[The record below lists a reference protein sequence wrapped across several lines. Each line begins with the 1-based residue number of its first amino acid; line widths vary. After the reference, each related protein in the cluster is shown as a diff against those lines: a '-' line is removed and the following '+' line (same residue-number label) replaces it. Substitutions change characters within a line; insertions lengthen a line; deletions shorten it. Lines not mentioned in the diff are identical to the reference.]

1 MFQYSEHQGCWSKQ
15 NTRLIW
21 PLRNSFKF
29 KPVDESSR
37 RKVSLSVGTEGPKML
52 PRRLFHSDLATHSDG
67 WCSTVELVK
76 PDANTC
82 DMIHQN
88 HMNISS
94 WSMLQFVVWLLIW
107 WHLWHPAS
115 SFFIHKSWNP
125 QAPAAYF
132 VGHPPLRHMPP
143 GRKKGKWAHKF
154 EDRKS
159 ICPAI
164 DRSPA
169 YTVHSDCK
177 QDSNSSQYSTAL
189 DKKSYD
195 KSPHFSVVDLQII
208 LLTCCQAVVKPQR
221 WAPQVPFWTTSTQKN
236 RYRVN
241 EPSCFMVFYRP
252 CHAISSKIPNFQRRL
267 ETHHFFHL
275 SVFHSWTAAVSRR
288 HLLRISNVH
297 RSFGLAGIFL
307 ETSWE
312 PESLKSKVQQ
322 ITQLSGHLEDRILIC
337 RSACWKGCEMQ
348 IHQSCSSASSL
359 AQLYSLPM
367 ALER

>member
-1 MFQYSEHQGCWSKQ
+1 MFSKKCS
-15 NTRLIW
+15 NTLNTKDVGQTFEKCIQIQTLWMNRHEK
-21 PLRNSFKF
+21 N
-29 KPVDESSR
+29 
-37 RKVSLSVGTEGPKML
+37 VSLSVGTEGPKML

-76 PDANTC
+76 PDAITC

-159 ICPAI
+159 ICAAI

-189 DKKSYD
+189 YKKSHH
-195 KSPHFSVVDLQII
+195 KSPPFSVSDLQII

-221 WAPQVPFWTTSTQKN
+221 WAPQVPFWTTSTQRNK
-236 RYRVN
+236 YRVK
-241 EPSCFMVFYRP
+241 EPSWFMVFYRP
-252 CHAISSKIPNFQRRL
+252 CRTISSKIPNFQRRFGNPPFL
-267 ETHHFFHL
+267 FTFSSFIPEPSDLFWKKCLQSCHGVICCESRTSTEAFAFGDFFGNIL
-275 SVFHSWTAAVSRR
+275 GTRESEIEGPAV
-288 HLLRISNVH
+288 
-297 RSFGLAGIFL
+297 
-307 ETSWE
+307 
-312 PESLKSKVQQ
+312 Q
-322 ITQLSGHLEDRILIC
+322 QLSGTWRIGFW
-337 RSACWKGCEMQ
+337 SADLHAGRGVKCKS
-348 IHQSCSSASSL
+348 IRV
-359 AQLYSLPM
+359 AQVLQV
-367 ALER
+367 

>member
-21 PLRNSFKF
+21 PLRHSFKS

-37 RKVSLSVGTEGPKML
+37 KKVSLSVGTEGPKML

-76 PDANTC
+76 PDAITC

-143 GRKKGKWAHKF
+143 GRKKGQVSTQIWRQEKHMPSNWP
-154 EDRKS
+154 KS
-159 ICPAI
+159 SLYC
-164 DRSPA
+164 
-169 YTVHSDCK
+169 
-177 QDSNSSQYSTAL
+177 
-189 DKKSYD
+189 
-195 KSPHFSVVDLQII
+195 
-208 LLTCCQAVVKPQR
+208 
-221 WAPQVPFWTTSTQKN
+221 PFWLQTRQ
-236 RYRVN
+236 
-241 EPSCFMVFYRP
+241 
-252 CHAISSKIPNFQRRL
+252 QQ
-267 ETHHFFHL
+267 L
-275 SVFHSWTAAVSRR
+275 SVFHGSRQKVIPQIATFLGR
-288 HLLRISNVH
+288 WPPNHPPHLLPSSGEASAMGTTSSFLNDVH
-297 RSFGLAGIFL
+297 
-307 ETSWE
+307 
-312 PESLKSKVQQ
+312 PEK
-322 ITQLSGHLEDRILIC
+322 
-337 RSACWKGCEMQ
+337 
-348 IHQSCSSASSL
+348 
-359 AQLYSLPM
+359 
-367 ALER
+367 